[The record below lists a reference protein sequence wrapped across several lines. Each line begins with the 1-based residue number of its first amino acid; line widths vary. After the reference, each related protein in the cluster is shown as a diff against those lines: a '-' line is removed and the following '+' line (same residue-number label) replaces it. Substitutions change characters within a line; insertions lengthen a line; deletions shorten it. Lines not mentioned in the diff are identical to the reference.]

1 MFQVYVSLVRQ
12 SSSGNCSNILF
23 CLQPDALFMMGR
35 VEMFHSI
42 WLAYTGLALIG
53 FTIGGYGTLVGAG
66 GGFLLMPVLMFI
78 YPHMSPSE
86 LAGVSL
92 ACILVNTISGGIAF
106 AKQGRIDYKSA
117 LLFAITIIPGS
128 LLGAMATKYVPRAD
142 FEGVFAGFLIALSAF
157 MFLKKTE
164 SGEKKP
170 AQLRLNQK
178 SSLLRKPT
186 TMSVNGIVFEY
197 EYNRLW
203 GMITFLFLGFIVSFL
218 GIGGGALIVPTLIYL
233 MNFPVFI
240 AAGTSTL
247 IIAIVCFT
255 STSMHVALGT
265 FDWWSVI
272 HIAAIG
278 GGMMFGAQI
287 GAHLS
292 SKVKG
297 VWIVRALAAA
307 LGAAGVK
314 MILAALAL

>member
-1 MFQVYVSLVRQ
+1 
-12 SSSGNCSNILF
+12 
-23 CLQPDALFMMGR
+23 
-35 VEMFHSI
+35 MFHSI

-78 YPHMSPSE
+78 YPHMRPSE

-92 ACILVNTISGGIAF
+92 ACILLNTLSGGIAF

-128 LLGAMATKYVPRAD
+128 LLGAAATKYVPRAD
-142 FEGVFAGFLIALSAF
+142 FEGVFAIFLIALSVF
-157 MFLKKTE
+157 MFLKKTD
-164 SGEKKP
+164 SRGKP
-170 AQLRLNQK
+170 AESRANEK
-178 SSLLRKPT
+178 TSPFRKPI

-203 GMITFLFLGFIVSFL
+203 GMIIFLFLGFIVSFL

-255 STSMHVALGT
+255 STAMHVAIGT

-278 GGMMFGAQI
+278 GGMLFGAQV

-292 SKVKG
+292 AKVKG